1 MNIFPTTVIVTFL
14 FVLSISTST
23 SVSSSEHCETLKT
36 KLSYK
41 QENAPKDIS
50 AVVRDIDVSNLKK
63 NMYIYIFFHMFL
75 YHLKFISHEFTS
87 YFTISHDLICFHFI
101 SWHV

>member
-50 AVVRDIDVSNLKK
+50 AVVRDIVVSNLKK
-63 NMYIYIFFHMFL
+63 KKYIYIYFFFTGFCIILNLSHMNSPHISQFHM
-75 YHLKFISHEFTS
+75 I
-87 YFTISHDLICFHFI
+87 
-101 SWHV
+101 